1 MLAFARRVKTL
12 DPADASRSALVYT
25 RPLPYLY
32 AAQQVL
38 QSAGVPFQSSAALPL
53 AAEPGAAS
61 LDLLMDV
68 ALSGDTRAALI
79 VLLRSPHVQVLRSD
93 GTVVDA
99 AATAALDR
107 WLAEQRY
114 LGTLDHKAIANSDK
128 SISPIRARRAV
139 PRRKPGSRRSLQ
151 LDPGFRRGTEA
162 GYP

>member
-1 MLAFARRVKTL
+1 MAAGGCRRARC
-12 DPADASRSALVYT
+12 
-25 RPLPYLY
+25 

-79 VLLRSPHVQVLRSD
+79 VLLRSPHVQVLRPD

-114 LGTLDHKAIANSDK
+114 LGSLELYPGAEVRVVERAPFAGPLSLTVNGTPRVLDHAMAAR
-128 SISPIRARRAV
+128 IRV
-139 PRRKPGSRRSLQ
+139 
-151 LDPGFRRGTEA
+151 E
-162 GYP
+162 